1 MIRFIPDTLRDW
13 VMRPVAMAAPDAFVY
28 VELHAPD
35 FRFVLVLLLMLALTA
50 CAFKFKST
58 VPPSLK
64 VMTAT
69 IWLAFIPWMA
79 SSGNG
84 RYFVPMLLG
93 IGVVLVALVYHL
105 PLSRSLRGA
114 FVVMVVAVQGFVVF
128 DVRQLDRWG
137 YIPWLEAPYFEI
149 QPTPGI
155 TDTPHSFVTVTQISY
170 SLVTPQF
177 HPASRWMSLAYLPAQ
192 DSGRFE
198 AVKVKSFINAATSL
212 KLVIHTVPSATLPSG
227 QPNANLVNNLNGEL
241 ALQRLQIV
249 AGEPCTLV
257 RSRGVALLSYPVP
270 DITDARLARSGFWVC
285 PLRMLSDSTQVP
297 TVSITDEKINEAIG
311 KLEAACPR
319 LFPPGQTS
327 VVRIAGGV
335 RRSYSS
341 SDMVILVLDGIG
353 VVYKYWHALNPA
365 FVGTEEQVR
374 KGEFKLDC
382 NNVRGRSGLPW
393 EREI

>member
-50 CAFKFKST
+50 CAYRFKST
-58 VPPSLK
+58 VPLSLK
-64 VMTAT
+64 VLTAT

-114 FVVMVVAVQGFVVF
+114 LVALVLAVQGFVVF
-128 DVRQLDRWG
+128 DVRQMDRWG
-137 YIPWLEAPYFEI
+137 YIPWQEAPYFEI

-155 TDTPHSFVTVTQISY
+155 TDTPHSYVTMTQISY
-170 SLVTPQF
+170 SLAAPQF
-177 HPASRWMSLAYLPAQ
+177 HPASRWMSLAYMPAQ
-192 DSGRFE
+192 DSGRME
-198 AVKVKSFINAATSL
+198 AVKAKSFIGAARSL

-227 QPNANLVNNLNGEL
+227 QPNASLIAGLNGEL
-241 ALQRLQIV
+241 AIHRLRLLPDV
-249 AGEPCTLV
+249 ACDLV
-257 RSRGVALLSYPVP
+257 RSKGVALLSYPAPEV
-270 DITDARLARSGFWVC
+270 TEAKLARSGFWVC
-285 PLRMLSDSTQVP
+285 PVSVLPENEQVP
-297 TVSITDEKINEAIG
+297 STRITDANINQLIG
-311 KLEAACPR
+311 KLEVACPR

-327 VVRIAGGV
+327 VYRIAGGV
-335 RRSYSS
+335 RRSYSG
-341 SDMVILVLDGIG
+341 SDMAIMVLDGIG
-353 VVYKYWHALNPA
+353 VMYKYWHALNPA
-365 FVGTEEQVR
+365 FVGTEEEVR
-374 KGEFKLDC
+374 NGAFKMDC
-382 NNVRGRSGLPW
+382 NKIRGRSGLPW

>member
-35 FRFVLVLLLMLALTA
+35 FRFVLVLLLMLALTV

-58 VPPSLK
+58 VPPPLK
-64 VMTAT
+64 VLTAT

-105 PLSRSLRGA
+105 PLSKSMRGA
-114 FVVMVVAVQGFVVF
+114 FVVIVVAVQGFAVF

-155 TDTPHSFVTVTQISY
+155 TDTPHSFLTVTQISY
-170 SLVTPQF
+170 SLVAPQF

-192 DSGRFE
+192 DTDRFE
-198 AVKVKSFINAATSL
+198 ATKAKAFINAATSL

-227 QPNANLVNNLNGEL
+227 QPNAGLLNNLNGEL
-241 ALQRLQIV
+241 AAQRLRLV
-249 AGEPCTLV
+249 PGAECTLV
-257 RSRGVALLSYPVP
+257 RSKSIAQLSYPEP
-270 DITDARLARSGFWVC
+270 EITVSKLTRSGFWVC
-285 PLRMLSDSTQVP
+285 PLVKLRDGEAVP
-297 TVSITDEKINEAIG
+297 TTRIIDNNINQLINQMEK
-311 KLEAACPR
+311 ACPR
-319 LFPPGQTS
+319 LFPPGQNS
-327 VVRIAGGV
+327 VMRISGGV
-335 RRSYSS
+335 RRMYHS
-341 SDMVILVLDGIG
+341 SDMTIMVLDGIG
-353 VVYKYWHALNPA
+353 VMYKYWHALNPA
-365 FVGTEEQVR
+365 YVGTEEQVR
-374 KGEFKLDC
+374 KGDFKLDC
-382 NNVRGRSGLPW
+382 NSVRGRSGLPW